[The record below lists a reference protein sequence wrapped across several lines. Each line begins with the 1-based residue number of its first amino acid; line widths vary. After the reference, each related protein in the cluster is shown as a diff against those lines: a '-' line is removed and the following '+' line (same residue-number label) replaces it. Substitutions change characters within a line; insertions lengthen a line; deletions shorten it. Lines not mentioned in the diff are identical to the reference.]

1 MFVANSKNL
10 EDMKQIILISTF
22 LILLGGKM
30 FAQDV
35 ETKLSPEER
44 ARFQTEWMKQ
54 NLSLSDDQLVQIEP
68 LNLKYAQ
75 KMEEVKAISGKIG
88 KLKKAK
94 AIMDEKDGQLKK
106 ILNKDQFDV
115 YLEKR
120 EEIRDKMKEAAQ
132 QRKNSWNRYSC
143 KKVHSLII

>member
-1 MFVANSKNL
+1 
-10 EDMKQIILISTF
+10 MKQIILISTF
-22 LILLGGKM
+22 LILLGGKV

-54 NLSLSDDQLVQIEP
+54 NLSLSEDQLTQIEP

-106 ILNKDQFDV
+106 ILNKDQFNV

-132 QRKNSWNRYSC
+132 QRKNG
-143 KKVHSLII
+143 

>member
-1 MFVANSKNL
+1 MLLFMFVANSKNL

-30 FAQDV
+30 LAQDA

-54 NLSLSDDQLVQIEP
+54 NLSLSEDQLTQIEP

-106 ILNKDQFDV
+106 ILNKDQFNV

-132 QRKNSWNRYSC
+132 QRKNG
-143 KKVHSLII
+143 

>member
-1 MFVANSKNL
+1 
-10 EDMKQIILISTF
+10 MKQIILISTF
-22 LILLGGKM
+22 LIFLSGKM

-54 NLSLSDDQLVQIEP
+54 NLSLSNDQLAQIEP

-75 KMEEVKAISGKIG
+75 KMEEVKAISGKFG
-88 KLKKAK
+88 KLKRAK

-106 ILNKDQFDV
+106 ILNKDQFNV

-120 EEIRDKMKEAAQ
+120 EEIRDKMKEAAK
-132 QRKNSWNRYSC
+132 QRKNG
-143 KKVHSLII
+143 

>member
-1 MFVANSKNL
+1 
-10 EDMKQIILISTF
+10 MKQIILISTF
-22 LILLGGKM
+22 LILLCGKM

-35 ETKLSPEER
+35 ETKLSSEER

-54 NLSLSDDQLVQIEP
+54 NLSLSNDQLVQIEP

-94 AIMDEKDGQLKK
+94 SIMDEKDGQLKK
-106 ILNKDQFDV
+106 ILTKDQFNV

-120 EEIRDKMKEAAQ
+120 EEIRDKMKEAAK
-132 QRKNSWNRYSC
+132 QRKNG
-143 KKVHSLII
+143 

>member
-1 MFVANSKNL
+1 
-10 EDMKQIILISTF
+10 MKQIILIGTF
-22 LILLGGKM
+22 LIFMTGKI

-54 NLSLSDDQLVQIEP
+54 NLSLSEDQLAQIEP
-68 LNLKYAQ
+68 LNLKYAK
-75 KMEEVKAISGKIG
+75 KMEEVKTISGKIG

-106 ILNKDQFDV
+106 ILTKDQFKI

-120 EEIRDKMKEAAQ
+120 EEIRDKMKEAAR
-132 QRKNSWNRYSC
+132 QRKNG
-143 KKVHSLII
+143 

>member
-1 MFVANSKNL
+1 
-10 EDMKQIILISTF
+10 MKQIILISTF
-22 LILLGGKM
+22 LIFLGGKM

-35 ETKLSPEER
+35 EPKLSPEER

-54 NLSLSDDQLVQIEP
+54 NLNLSEDQLTQIEP

-106 ILNKDQFDV
+106 ILNKDQFNV

-120 EEIRDKMKEAAQ
+120 EEIRDKMKEAAK
-132 QRKNSWNRYSC
+132 QRKNG
-143 KKVHSLII
+143 

>member
-1 MFVANSKNL
+1 
-10 EDMKQIILISTF
+10 MKQIILISTF
-22 LILLGGKM
+22 LIILGGKA

-106 ILNKDQFDV
+106 ILNKDQFNV

-132 QRKNSWNRYSC
+132 QRKNS
-143 KKVHSLII
+143 

>member
-1 MFVANSKNL
+1 
-10 EDMKQIILISTF
+10 MKQIILISTF
-22 LILLGGKM
+22 LIFFGGKM

-54 NLSLSDDQLVQIEP
+54 NLSLSEDQLTQIEP

-106 ILNKDQFDV
+106 ILTKDQFNV

-120 EEIRDKMKEAAQ
+120 EEIRDKMKEAAE
-132 QRKNSWNRYSC
+132 QRKNG
-143 KKVHSLII
+143 

>member
-1 MFVANSKNL
+1 
-10 EDMKQIILISTF
+10 MKQIILISTF
-22 LILLGGKM
+22 LILLGGKV

-54 NLSLSDDQLVQIEP
+54 NLSLSEDQLTQIEP

-106 ILNKDQFDV
+106 ILNKDQFNV

-132 QRKNSWNRYSC
+132 QRKNS
-143 KKVHSLII
+143 

>member
-1 MFVANSKNL
+1 
-10 EDMKQIILISTF
+10 MKQIILISTF

-30 FAQDV
+30 FAQDA

-106 ILNKDQFDV
+106 ILNKDQFNV

-132 QRKNSWNRYSC
+132 QRKNS
-143 KKVHSLII
+143 

>member
-1 MFVANSKNL
+1 
-10 EDMKQIILISTF
+10 MKQIILISTF
-22 LILLGGKM
+22 LILWGGKM
-30 FAQDV
+30 FAQDA
-35 ETKLSPEER
+35 ETKLSSEER

-54 NLSLSDDQLVQIEP
+54 NLSLSEDQLTQIEP

-106 ILNKDQFDV
+106 ILNKDQFNV

-132 QRKNSWNRYSC
+132 QRKNG
-143 KKVHSLII
+143 

>member
-1 MFVANSKNL
+1 
-10 EDMKQIILISTF
+10 MKQIILISTF
-22 LILLGGKM
+22 LILLGGKV

-54 NLSLSDDQLVQIEP
+54 NLSLSEDQLTQIEP

-94 AIMDEKDGQLKK
+94 AIMDEKDCQLKK
-106 ILNKDQFDV
+106 ILNKDQFNV

-132 QRKNSWNRYSC
+132 QRKNG
-143 KKVHSLII
+143 